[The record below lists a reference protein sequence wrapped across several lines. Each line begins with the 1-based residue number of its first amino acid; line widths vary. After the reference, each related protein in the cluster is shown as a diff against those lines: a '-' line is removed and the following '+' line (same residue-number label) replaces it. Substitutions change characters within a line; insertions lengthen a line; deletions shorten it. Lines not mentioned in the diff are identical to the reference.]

1 MEKSKNNKPL
11 IAITGASSGI
21 GLACAK
27 MFAAQGFPLLL
38 MARRVELIEELK
50 LNNCIAAKVDV
61 RDFQEF
67 KKAVEKGEKE
77 FGPVDLL
84 INNAGVMPVDWFLSQ
99 DHNEKMD
106 MIDINLKGVI
116 NGMDCVLSNMTKRNH
131 GTIINVGSVAG
142 RWTSDWRAVYNATKF
157 GVHALTEAVR
167 REVSDSGVRICLIAP
182 AIVDTNLLSTSK
194 NLEIVD
200 KYKTIKKKIN
210 NGLTSEEI
218 AQQILY
224 IYSLP
229 QHIAIKEL
237 VISHVNQKI

>member
-1 MEKSKNNKPL
+1 MSKEKNNKPL

-27 MFAAQGFPLLL
+27 IFESQGYPLLL
-38 MARRVELIEELK
+38 MARRVELIEELDLKNSIAVK
-50 LNNCIAAKVDV
+50 LDV
-61 RDFQEF
+61 RDFGEF
-67 KKAVEKGEKE
+67 KKAIQIGEKTY
-77 FGPVDLL
+77 GPVDLL
-84 INNAGVMPVDWFLSQ
+84 INNAGVMPVDWFISQ
-99 DHNEKMD
+99 DHSEKMD

-116 NGMDCVLSNMTKRNH
+116 NGMDCVLENMTKRKH

-142 RWTSDWRAVYNATKF
+142 RWTSDWRAVYNASKF

-167 REVSDSGVRICLIAP
+167 REVSDSGVRISLIAP
-182 AIVDTNLLSTSK
+182 AIVDTNLLNTST
-194 NLEIVD
+194 NLEIVE
-200 KYKTIKKKIN
+200 KYKTMKKKIN
-210 NGLTSEEI
+210 NGLSSEEI
-218 AQQILY
+218 AQQINY